1 MLSILPFPSNSVFK
15 SYFVHP
21 KANELFHCCPRLT
34 QYHSHICLFNWFANS
49 FSRWCYVTV
58 SWWVKLCKIF
68 VLFEWETLSAL
79 GVLDNV
85 FSFFFNFYFKRETL
99 AIFNGVFSCIFIIQH
114 KLLTTFLLYV
124 VLTVM
129 SYECFMNQ
137 NSDNL

>member
-1 MLSILPFPSNSVFK
+1 MNYFTVVQGEFSIILVFACLIGLLTVLADDVMWLFPDESNF
-15 SYFVHP
+15 
-21 KANELFHCCPRLT
+21 
-34 QYHSHICLFNWFANS
+34 
-49 FSRWCYVTV
+49 
-58 SWWVKLCKIF
+58 CKRF

-129 SYECFMNQ
+129 SYECLMNQ